1 MIENPYIDIDVQ
13 SLLLEINKIDNI
25 EYSNLRNI
33 INELDNPDNWNSEA
47 KRTLVDAINTLD
59 SKRIKK
65 LKDDTNLIKNKLNI
79 INEYK
84 EMYDE
89 YTLMY
94 GLMEQAK
101 VSGNENDYIKFNNT
115 VKQMETELNLLETQ
129 INRDLI

>member
-1 MIENPYIDIDVQ
+1 MIENPYIDIDVNN
-13 SLLLEINKIDNI
+13 LLLEINKIDNI

-47 KRTLVDAINTLD
+47 KKTLVDAINTLD

-65 LKDDTNLIKNKLNI
+65 LKDDTNLIKSKINI
-79 INEYK
+79 ITEYK
-84 EMYDE
+84 EMYEE
-89 YTLMY
+89 YTMMY

-101 VSGNENDYIKFNNT
+101 VSGNENDYIKFSNT